1 MSIMNVILWKE
12 FVLLKKKKTSTIF
25 MMIGTTF
32 IICLFIMV
40 KLKSDGFNMINYFS
54 NINYASIMLAYIFYI
69 SFLKFWHEKAM
80 NTLEVLFMLPTN
92 LINIIIGKMLLPMII
107 ALSYTIIFFSM
118 ASIIYFLITGVFIF
132 NIYNLLQIIF
142 ISFLFQFFYG
152 IINCYAMW
160 CASLTYAK
168 VIQIISIILYLGSIF
183 SLLIIPAKVSF
194 FNSIGIWITIFILVL
209 YALICFLRI
218 DREKAINTLPY

>member
-118 ASIIYFLITGVFIF
+118 ASIIYFLITGV
-132 NIYNLLQIIF
+132 L
-142 ISFLFQFFYG
+142 
-152 IINCYAMW
+152 
-160 CASLTYAK
+160 
-168 VIQIISIILYLGSIF
+168 
-183 SLLIIPAKVSF
+183 
-194 FNSIGIWITIFILVL
+194 
-209 YALICFLRI
+209 
-218 DREKAINTLPY
+218 DRKSVV